1 MNYVNTVTNQF
12 SFGSEMPPG
21 EDWRSVTTEEFN
33 DLRASGWNPTEYV
46 KPYRVSKDTIVSRV
60 SEAGKTAELMAA
72 ISSLTAEQQFFW
84 TNFAWFWSNNAT
96 LIGMCAQ
103 LGLDPSIILAP
114 DPFLT

>member
-1 MNYVNTVTNQF
+1 MQINRSHNLFYPGPDTINLPYWEMLSNEEWNTLIA
-12 SFGSEMPPG
+12 G
-21 EDWRSVTTEEFN
+21 
-33 DLRASGWNPTEYV
+33 GWQPTLYV

-103 LGLDPSIILAP
+103 LGLDSSIILAP

>member
-1 MNYVNTVTNQF
+1 MPQINRSDNLF
-12 SFGSEMPPG
+12 SFTTNLITSPG
-21 EDWRSVTTEEFN
+21 WEVITNEEWN
-33 DLRASGWNPTEYV
+33 QLLQDGWACNEYIP
-46 KPYRVSKDTIVSRV
+46 PYRVSKDTIVSRV

-72 ISSLTAEQQFFW
+72 ISSLTPEQQFFW

-103 LGLDPSIILAP
+103 LGLDASIILAP

>member
-33 DLRASGWNPTEYV
+33 ELRASGWNPTEYV

-60 SEAGKTAELMAA
+60 GEAGKITELMAT
-72 ISSLTAEQQFFW
+72 ISGLTAEQQFFW
-84 TNFAWFWSNNAT
+84 TNFAWFWSNNPT
-96 LIGMCAQ
+96 VNGLCQQ
-103 LGLDPSIILAP
+103 LQLDPNIILAP
-114 DPFLT
+114 DPFL